1 MSPTSR
7 RPRVAVA
14 VFALAF
20 LLDACVAPAHA
31 LTTRCVGNAS
41 EFAAA
46 LAEAG
51 QASADSPF
59 VIKLREG
66 SYASTPASGRFELV
80 PHRSDQLVEVSG
92 GWSGVGGTCTHK
104 SFDPSRTTLAGGAD
118 RPALYFYVGT
128 GISGTLVNLHD
139 LALTNPDFI
148 EVNHGACVRG
158 VVEAGNQ
165 ALLERL
171 QFHDCI
177 APFGLHASLRIS
189 NSGELTLRNTAV
201 RSGLAENNGGIAVFT
216 SDNGIS
222 RLTQVSVTG
231 TLSSGDDFLGS
242 GITLINFDSGITHL
256 SNSVSWG
263 NDPDADTGDL
273 WLNGDGIVMN
283 RVHYGKLDGT
293 PAANIVPGTGDPG
306 FVAQGDP
313 RLHADSLLV
322 DSGIA
327 TPQGGSGTFDTDG
340 RARVQGKAVDVGAYE
355 RPPPPDAIF
364 ADGFEPDSG

>member
-1 MSPTSR
+1 M
-7 RPRVAVA
+7 
-14 VFALAF
+14 LAF
-20 LLDACVAPAHA
+20 LLDACSGSAHA
-31 LTTRCVGNAS
+31 LTTRCVGTAT
-41 EFAAA
+41 EFVAA
-46 LAEAG
+46 LAEAND
-51 QASADSPF
+51 AAADSPF

-66 SYASTPASGRFELV
+66 TYTTTVATGRFELV
-80 PHRSDQLVEVSG
+80 PHRSDQLVELSG
-92 GWSGVGGTCTHK
+92 GWSGVGGACTDK

-118 RPALYFYVGT
+118 RPALYFYIGT
-128 GISGTLVNLHD
+128 GITGTLVNAHD
-139 LALTNPDFI
+139 LALTNPSFA
-148 EVNHGACVRG
+148 EVNHGACLRG

-201 RSGLAENNGGIAVFT
+201 RSGLAESNGGIAVLT
-216 SDNGIS
+216 YDGGLS
-222 RLTQVSVTG
+222 RLAQISVTE
-231 TLSSGDDFLGS
+231 TLSTGSSFLGS
-242 GITLINFDSGITHL
+242 GITLINFKRGITHL
-256 SNSVSWG
+256 STSVSWG

-313 RLHADSLLV
+313 HLRADSLLV
-322 DSGIA
+322 DSGIGA
-327 TPQGGSGTFDTDG
+327 PQGGSGTFDTDG
-340 RARVQGKAVDVGAYE
+340 RARVQGEAVDVGAYE
-355 RPPPPDAIF
+355 TPPPPDAIF
-364 ADGFEPDSG
+364 ANGFEPTSG